1 MSMKLKIIPKE
12 EEMAYAIFSGRVAY
26 CILSNSSNS
35 IQELHKTNSDVEGN
49 TEEIGLAVGQIVYD
63 KVIELTKDM
72 PREQLVKYLAE
83 AIFDSASGMMT
94 LNPNYLHALLLIG
107 PNL

>member
-1 MSMKLKIIPKE
+1 MRLKIIPKE
-12 EEMAYAIFSGRVAY
+12 EENEYALFSGKVAY
-26 CILSNSSNS
+26 CILINSTNS
-35 IQELHKTNSDVEGN
+35 IQELQKANADVVSN
-49 TEEIGLAVGQIVYD
+49 TDQIGSAVGQIVYD

-94 LNPNYLHALLLIG
+94 LNPAYIQALLLVG
-107 PNL
+107 GS